1 MTEHRERRRFSRVNF
16 STPITLLQGDQ
27 QWYGKLLDISL
38 KGVLVEMPTA
48 ANYDMH
54 LSLTANITLSDQA
67 NIDMIL
73 QPAHQENELLG
84 LECVSIDMESIGHL
98 RRLIELN
105 LDDPSATE
113 RELTELIATI

>member
-27 QWYGKLLDISL
+27 QWHGKLLDISL
-38 KGVLVEMPTA
+38 KGVLVEMPAA
-48 ANYDMH
+48 ANYDKR
-54 LSLTANITLSDQA
+54 LSLTANIPLSDQA
-67 NIDMIL
+67 SIDMIL
-73 QPAHQENELLG
+73 QPAHKENDLLG
-84 LECVSIDMESIGHL
+84 LECISIDMESIGHL

>member
-27 QWYGKLLDISL
+27 QWHGKLVDISL
-38 KGVLVEMPTA
+38 KGVLVEMPA
-48 ANYDMH
+48 AASYDKH
-54 LSLTANITLSDQA
+54 ISLTANIPLSNQA
-67 NIDMIL
+67 SIDMIL
-73 QPAHQENELLG
+73 QPAHQENDLLG
-84 LECVSIDMESIGHL
+84 LECISIDMESIGHL

-105 LDDPSATE
+105 LDDPSAAE

>member
-38 KGVLVEMPTA
+38 KGVLVEMPA
-48 ANYDMH
+48 AADYDMH
-54 LSLTANITLSDQA
+54 LTLTANIPLSDQA

-98 RRLIELN
+98 RRLIDLN
-105 LDDPSATE
+105 LDYHSDTE
-113 RELTELIATI
+113 RDQTELISTI